1 MSRTPT
7 ALDPWRLVWGQPYID
22 SRTLAAAI
30 EQDLARS
37 DPPDFRTRLL
47 VRDSAV
53 ALRSYW
59 GTVGSPDGWRPAP
72 SGPRIHSIL
81 DEDLGETGF
90 PAIRR
95 RLVDSIDSTRLRR
108 IFDLLGRGIHGRTEI
123 HVAGSIPT
131 LIKGLTA
138 RPTGDIDLVDEIPE
152 EIRRQQDVLQRIE
165 TDFGLKLGHVQS
177 HYLPPHWRDRRQWFG
192 DFGGLRVYLLDEYD
206 IFVSKL
212 SSKKEKHLSDL
223 GVLALE
229 LDKEKARNGC
239 SPTGESSSTTPSS
252 GRRSRRT
259 GGSSSRSRCFPTGRR
274 SGFPARLRPTGP
286 IRPGRSQA
294 FLSRAVM
301 QAPCDAQE
309 RWDHDICR
317 RYRRRLT
324 ARAMIRS

>member
-1 MSRTPT
+1 MSRAPT
-7 ALDPWRLVWGQPYID
+7 APDPWRLVWGQPYID

-37 DPPDFRTRLL
+37 DHPDFRTRLL

-59 GTVGSPDGWRPAP
+59 GADRFSRWLAASPAGS
-72 SGPRIHSIL
+72 RIRSIL

-95 RLVDSIDSTRLRR
+95 RLVDRIDSTRIRR

-152 EIRRQQDVLQRIE
+152 EIRRQPDVLRKIE
-165 TDFGLKLGHVQS
+165 TDFGLKLSHVQS

-206 IFVSKL
+206 IFVGKL

-223 GVLALE
+223 GVLGLE
-229 LDKEKARNGC
+229 LDKEKARQRLLTDGRVFLDDPKLRPQIEENWRFIFQEPLSPDGTSAGPE
-239 SPTGESSSTTPSS
+239 SPT
-252 GRRSRRT
+252 
-259 GGSSSRSRCFPTGRR
+259 
-274 SGFPARLRPTGP
+274 
-286 IRPGRSQA
+286 
-294 FLSRAVM
+294 
-301 QAPCDAQE
+301 DAD
-309 RWDHDICR
+309 R
-317 RYRRRLT
+317 
-324 ARAMIRS
+324 

>member
-1 MSRTPT
+1 MSQEPT

-30 EQDLARS
+30 EQDLAGCES
-37 DPPDFRTRLL
+37 PDFRTRLL
-47 VRDSAV
+47 VRDAAV

-59 GTVGSPDGWRPAP
+59 GSGRFAQWLTASPT
-72 SGPRIHSIL
+72 GPRIQEIM

-95 RLVDSIDSTRLRR
+95 RLVDSIDSTRIRR
-108 IFDLLGRGIHGRTEI
+108 IFDLLGRAIHGHVEI
-123 HVAGSIPT
+123 HIAGSIPT

-152 EIRRQQDVLQRIE
+152 EIRRQRDVLQKIE
-165 TDFGLKLGHVQS
+165 ADFGLKLGHVQA

-212 SSKKEKHLSDL
+212 SSKKEKHQSDL

-229 LDKEKARNGC
+229 LDKEKARHRLL
-239 SPTGESSSTTPSS
+239 TD
-252 GRRSRRT
+252 GRVFLEDS
-259 GGSSSRSRCFPTGRR
+259 
-274 SGFPARLRPTGP
+274 RLRPQ
-286 IRPGRSQA
+286 IEENWR
-294 FLSRAVM
+294 FIF
-301 QAPCDAQE
+301 QE
-309 RWDHDICR
+309 P
-317 RYRRRLT
+317 LFP
-324 ARAMIRS
+324 